1 MSWNHFFKVK
11 ILVIK
16 ETLVGAISKGLMS
29 YLRKKQMTIDFFH
42 FTFVSMK
49 KMEIWTVDTF
59 LNDIFLNYTWLIRE
73 KI

>member
-1 MSWNHFFKVK
+1 
-11 ILVIK
+11 
-16 ETLVGAISKGLMS
+16 LMS

>member
-1 MSWNHFFKVK
+1 
-11 ILVIK
+11 LVIK

-49 KMEIWTVDTF
+49 KMEI
-59 LNDIFLNYTWLIRE
+59 
-73 KI
+73 